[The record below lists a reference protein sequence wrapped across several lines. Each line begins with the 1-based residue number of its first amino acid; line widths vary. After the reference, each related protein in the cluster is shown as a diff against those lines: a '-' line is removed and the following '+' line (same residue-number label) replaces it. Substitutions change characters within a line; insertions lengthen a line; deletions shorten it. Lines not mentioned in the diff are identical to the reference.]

1 MTFPVNF
8 EALAQQGGN
17 PAAGGYPYQIKGADL
32 MRDFV
37 YAALDAD
44 DALIEE
50 AAGQGGYTQRKL
62 KLSPGTEP
70 QQILFWDGS
79 RYVPFAVP
87 PSDGTYVL
95 GAVGGVLSWIET
107 EACE

>member
-1 MTFPVNF
+1 MNPFPVNF

-44 DALIEE
+44 DSLIEE
-50 AAGQGGYTQRKL
+50 FPGQGGYTQRRL
-62 KLSPGTEP
+62 KIPPPPG
-70 QQILFWDGS
+70 S
-79 RYVPFAVP
+79 
-87 PSDGTYVL
+87 GTYVL
-95 GAVGGVLSWIET
+95 GSQGGSLTWIET